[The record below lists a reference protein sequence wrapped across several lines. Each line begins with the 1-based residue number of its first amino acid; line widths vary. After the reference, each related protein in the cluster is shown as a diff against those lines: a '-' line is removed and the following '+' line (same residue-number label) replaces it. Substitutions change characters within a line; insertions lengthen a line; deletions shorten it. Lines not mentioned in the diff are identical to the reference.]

1 MNYYQRLRDLREDK
15 DLNQTQLAIVIGTSQ
30 SYYAQYENGKRQIPF
45 DRIIE
50 LAKFYNVST
59 DYIAGLTND
68 KRKFWWGV
76 KKMNFQALLN
86 ANNPLSEI
94 IILIILGAII
104 VFPIML
110 IVAFFNISTNTSRMT
125 KQLELLNKQMDY
137 LLQMKEYEINNMQ
150 GWKPQKPNDIEIN
163 EKK

>member
-1 MNYYQRLRDLREDK
+1 
-15 DLNQTQLAIVIGTSQ
+15 
-30 SYYAQYENGKRQIPF
+30 
-45 DRIIE
+45 
-50 LAKFYNVST
+50 
-59 DYIAGLTND
+59 
-68 KRKFWWGV
+68 
-76 KKMNFQALLN
+76 MNFQALLN

-104 VFPIML
+104 IFPIML

>member
-1 MNYYQRLRDLREDK
+1 
-15 DLNQTQLAIVIGTSQ
+15 
-30 SYYAQYENGKRQIPF
+30 
-45 DRIIE
+45 
-50 LAKFYNVST
+50 
-59 DYIAGLTND
+59 
-68 KRKFWWGV
+68 
-76 KKMNFQALLN
+76 MNFQTLLN

-110 IVAFFNISTNTSRMT
+110 IVAFFNISTNTSKMT
-125 KQLELLNKQMDY
+125 KQLEILNKQMDY

-150 GWKPQKPNDIEIN
+150 GWKPQKPNDIEDIN

>member
-1 MNYYQRLRDLREDK
+1 
-15 DLNQTQLAIVIGTSQ
+15 
-30 SYYAQYENGKRQIPF
+30 
-45 DRIIE
+45 
-50 LAKFYNVST
+50 
-59 DYIAGLTND
+59 
-68 KRKFWWGV
+68 
-76 KKMNFQALLN
+76 MNFQALLN

-137 LLQMKEYEINNMQ
+137 LLQMKEYEINNMH
-150 GWKPQKPNDIEIN
+150 GWKPQKPNDIDIN

>member
-1 MNYYQRLRDLREDK
+1 
-15 DLNQTQLAIVIGTSQ
+15 
-30 SYYAQYENGKRQIPF
+30 
-45 DRIIE
+45 
-50 LAKFYNVST
+50 
-59 DYIAGLTND
+59 
-68 KRKFWWGV
+68 
-76 KKMNFQALLN
+76 MNFQALLN

-150 GWKPQKPNDIEIN
+150 GWKPLNTNDIEIK
-163 EKK
+163 EKNSSK

>member
-1 MNYYQRLRDLREDK
+1 
-15 DLNQTQLAIVIGTSQ
+15 
-30 SYYAQYENGKRQIPF
+30 
-45 DRIIE
+45 
-50 LAKFYNVST
+50 
-59 DYIAGLTND
+59 
-68 KRKFWWGV
+68 
-76 KKMNFQALLN
+76 MNFQALLN

-104 VFPIML
+104 IFPIML
-110 IVAFFNISTNTSRMT
+110 IVAFLNISTNTSRMT

>member
-1 MNYYQRLRDLREDK
+1 
-15 DLNQTQLAIVIGTSQ
+15 
-30 SYYAQYENGKRQIPF
+30 
-45 DRIIE
+45 
-50 LAKFYNVST
+50 
-59 DYIAGLTND
+59 
-68 KRKFWWGV
+68 
-76 KKMNFQALLN
+76 MNFQALLN

-137 LLQMKEYEINNMQ
+137 LLQMKEYEINNMH

>member
-1 MNYYQRLRDLREDK
+1 
-15 DLNQTQLAIVIGTSQ
+15 
-30 SYYAQYENGKRQIPF
+30 
-45 DRIIE
+45 
-50 LAKFYNVST
+50 
-59 DYIAGLTND
+59 
-68 KRKFWWGV
+68 
-76 KKMNFQALLN
+76 MNFQALLN

-125 KQLELLNKQMDY
+125 KQLEILNKQMDY
-137 LLQMKEYEINNMQ
+137 LLQIKEYEINNMN
-150 GWKPQKPNDIEIN
+150 GWKPQKPNEIDIN

>member
-1 MNYYQRLRDLREDK
+1 
-15 DLNQTQLAIVIGTSQ
+15 
-30 SYYAQYENGKRQIPF
+30 
-45 DRIIE
+45 
-50 LAKFYNVST
+50 
-59 DYIAGLTND
+59 
-68 KRKFWWGV
+68 
-76 KKMNFQALLN
+76 MNFQALLN

-125 KQLELLNKQMDY
+125 KQLEILNKQMDY
-137 LLQMKEYEINNMQ
+137 LLHIKEYEINNMN
-150 GWKPQKPNDIEIN
+150 GWKPQKPNEIDIN

>member
-1 MNYYQRLRDLREDK
+1 
-15 DLNQTQLAIVIGTSQ
+15 
-30 SYYAQYENGKRQIPF
+30 
-45 DRIIE
+45 
-50 LAKFYNVST
+50 
-59 DYIAGLTND
+59 
-68 KRKFWWGV
+68 
-76 KKMNFQALLN
+76 MNFQALLN

-125 KQLELLNKQMDY
+125 KQLEMLNKQMDY
-137 LLQMKEYEINNMQ
+137 LLQIKEYEINNMQ

>member
-1 MNYYQRLRDLREDK
+1 
-15 DLNQTQLAIVIGTSQ
+15 
-30 SYYAQYENGKRQIPF
+30 
-45 DRIIE
+45 
-50 LAKFYNVST
+50 
-59 DYIAGLTND
+59 
-68 KRKFWWGV
+68 
-76 KKMNFQALLN
+76 MNFQALLN

-110 IVAFFNISTNTSRMT
+110 IVAFFNMSTNTSRMT

>member
-1 MNYYQRLRDLREDK
+1 
-15 DLNQTQLAIVIGTSQ
+15 
-30 SYYAQYENGKRQIPF
+30 
-45 DRIIE
+45 
-50 LAKFYNVST
+50 
-59 DYIAGLTND
+59 
-68 KRKFWWGV
+68 
-76 KKMNFQALLN
+76 MNFQALLN

-110 IVAFFNISTNTSRMT
+110 IVAFFNMSTNTSRMT
-125 KQLELLNKQMDY
+125 KQLEILNKQMDY

>member
-1 MNYYQRLRDLREDK
+1 
-15 DLNQTQLAIVIGTSQ
+15 
-30 SYYAQYENGKRQIPF
+30 
-45 DRIIE
+45 
-50 LAKFYNVST
+50 
-59 DYIAGLTND
+59 
-68 KRKFWWGV
+68 
-76 KKMNFQALLN
+76 MNFQALLN

-110 IVAFFNISTNTSRMT
+110 IVAFFNMSTNTSRMT

-137 LLQMKEYEINNMQ
+137 LLKMKEYEINNMQ
-150 GWKPQKPNDIEIN
+150 GWKPQKPNDIEDIN

>member
-1 MNYYQRLRDLREDK
+1 
-15 DLNQTQLAIVIGTSQ
+15 
-30 SYYAQYENGKRQIPF
+30 
-45 DRIIE
+45 
-50 LAKFYNVST
+50 
-59 DYIAGLTND
+59 
-68 KRKFWWGV
+68 
-76 KKMNFQALLN
+76 MNFQALLN

-104 VFPIML
+104 IFPIML

-150 GWKPQKPNDIEIN
+150 GWKPQKPNEIDIN

>member
-1 MNYYQRLRDLREDK
+1 
-15 DLNQTQLAIVIGTSQ
+15 
-30 SYYAQYENGKRQIPF
+30 
-45 DRIIE
+45 
-50 LAKFYNVST
+50 
-59 DYIAGLTND
+59 
-68 KRKFWWGV
+68 
-76 KKMNFQALLN
+76 MNFQALLN

>member
-1 MNYYQRLRDLREDK
+1 MK
-15 DLNQTQLAIVIGTSQ
+15 
-30 SYYAQYENGKRQIPF
+30 
-45 DRIIE
+45 
-50 LAKFYNVST
+50 
-59 DYIAGLTND
+59 
-68 KRKFWWGV
+68 
-76 KKMNFQALLN
+76 FQALLN

>member
-1 MNYYQRLRDLREDK
+1 
-15 DLNQTQLAIVIGTSQ
+15 
-30 SYYAQYENGKRQIPF
+30 
-45 DRIIE
+45 
-50 LAKFYNVST
+50 
-59 DYIAGLTND
+59 
-68 KRKFWWGV
+68 
-76 KKMNFQALLN
+76 MNFQALLN

-125 KQLELLNKQMDY
+125 KQLEMLNKQMDY
-137 LLQMKEYEINNMQ
+137 LLQIKEYEINNMQ
-150 GWKPQKPNDIEIN
+150 GWKPQKPNDIEDIN